1 MRGFSPEDIQR
12 LEINGIYIEPTSQ
25 AGPVLVFPISDG
37 EGGEIRVLWQNGI
50 YESAT
55 YTDSRRDQ
63 LVFSYLQFYDMMF
76 DLCNN
81 VKRVA
86 MLGGG
91 GCSYPRYLIASHPEV
106 FCDVVEVDE
115 SIAQIAR
122 KWFFVDDAMTASEG
136 RLSLQI
142 ADGVTYIEETA
153 QGKRQKYDAILNDC
167 FLGSK
172 FPQKMTTTSWMQSV
186 TESLNVDGVY
196 LVNAVASQTG
206 ELSGKLTS
214 IVQSAQKVF
223 SSVRVISTDEETDQ
237 NEADNL
243 MVVCQK

>member
-1 MRGFSPEDIQR
+1 MRGFSPEDIQC
-12 LEINGIYIEPTSQ
+12 LEINGIYIEPASQ

-63 LVFSYLQFYDMMF
+63 LVFSYLQFYDMIF

-81 VKRVA
+81 IKRVA

-91 GCSYPRYLIASHPEV
+91 GCSYPRYLIVSHPEV

-122 KWFFVDDAMTASEG
+122 KWFFVDDVMTASEG

-142 ADGVTYIEETA
+142 ADGITYIEETA
-153 QGKRQKYDAILNDC
+153 QGKRQKYDAVLNDC

-172 FPQKMTTTSWMQSV
+172 FPQKMTTTAWMQSV
-186 TESLNVDGVY
+186 AESLNAGGVY
-196 LVNAVASQTG
+196 LVNVVASQTG
-206 ELSGKLTS
+206 ELSDKLTS

-223 SSVRVISTDEETDQ
+223 SSVRVIPTDEETDQ
-237 NEADNL
+237 NKADNL

>member
-37 EGGEIRVLWQNGI
+37 EGGEIRILWQSGI

-76 DLCNN
+76 DLCKN

-91 GCSYPRYLIASHPEV
+91 GCSYPRYLVVSHPEV

-115 SIAQIAR
+115 SIAQIAK
-122 KWFFVDDAMTASEG
+122 KWFFVDDAMAASNG

-142 ADGVTYIEETA
+142 EDGVTYIEETA

-196 LVNAVASQTG
+196 LVNVVASQTG
-206 ELSGKLTS
+206 ELSDKLTS

-223 SSVRVISTDEETDQ
+223 SSVRVIPTDEETDQ

-243 MVVCQK
+243 MMVCQK

>member
-37 EGGEIRVLWQNGI
+37 EGGEIRILWQSGI

-91 GCSYPRYLIASHPEV
+91 GCSYPRYLVVSHPEV

-115 SIAQIAR
+115 SIAQIAK
-122 KWFFVDDAMTASEG
+122 KWFFVDDAMAASNG

-142 ADGVTYIEETA
+142 EDGVTYIEETA

-196 LVNAVASQTG
+196 LVNVVASQTG
-206 ELSGKLTS
+206 ELSDKLTS

-223 SSVRVISTDEETDQ
+223 SSVRVIPTDEETDQ